1 MLSEGVE
8 RQSDIHN
15 EDSRNRYKFTVD
27 MDPGFER
34 TIRINIRKRND
45 NDIWVFIAYGRP
57 CTEKDYDIFPVDQ
70 FGDKLI
76 EIPVNTD
83 FFHAKGTYYI
93 LTSPRIKNVFSFFS
107 DDWYSYAIKYSLDG
121 SFDYIHP

>member
-1 MLSEGVE
+1 
-8 RQSDIHN
+8 
-15 EDSRNRYKFTVD
+15 

-45 NDIWVFIAYGRP
+45 NDIWVFIAYGRQ
-57 CTEKDYDIFPVDQ
+57 CTETDYDIFPVDQ
-70 FGDKLI
+70 FGDKVI